1 VPDTQV
7 LEAKP
12 IGPGGLALSL
22 GSEFIENADGQGPGD
37 AEQRKQDCELTA
49 LSRLAPQIKAE
60 FPQAHLCFT
69 GDALYAC
76 GRFFQI
82 CKESNWRLVVTFKP
96 GRMPALWAEFQ
107 SLLTFC
113 PEQVVEQILP
123 DGSRREYRWI
133 EKLSYEDD

>member
-1 VPDTQV
+1 
-7 LEAKP
+7 
-12 IGPGGLALSL
+12 
-22 GSEFIENADGQGPGD
+22 
-37 AEQRKQDCELTA
+37 LTA